1 MPGSCGRSSAWE
13 TAISS
18 EKGRGPA
25 IGTGP
30 LPLVVDM
37 VIKFYHERGLG
48 AMTKQHLDR
57 HLELRQ
63 QLAADLELLASLE
76 AAAAPRAQRLDG
88 MPHAHGVSDPTG
100 NLAAEIADM
109 RETVA
114 RRQAAVAH
122 SEETVAAYIGTI
134 EDSQTRMI
142 FRLRYVH
149 GMAWKDV
156 AAAVGGRNTE
166 NSVKSVCY
174 RYIARAG
181 PARMG
186 RPPKRKERT
195 NAEKIAF
202 DSVAKGG

>member
-1 MPGSCGRSSAWE
+1 M
-13 TAISS
+13 
-18 EKGRGPA
+18 K
-25 IGTGP
+25 
-30 LPLVVDM
+30 
-37 VIKFYHERGLG
+37 
-48 AMTKQHLDR
+48 KQDLDH

-76 AAAAPRAQRLDG
+76 SAAAPRAQRLDG

-114 RRQAAVAH
+114 RHQAAVAR
-122 SEETVAAYIGTI
+122 SEEAVAAYIGTI

-142 FRLRYVH
+142 FRLRYIH
-149 GMAWKDV
+149 GMAWKEV
-156 AAAVGGRNTE
+156 AATVGGRNTE

-174 RYIARAG
+174 RYIARGG
-181 PARMG
+181 PVRIG
-186 RPPKRKERT
+186 RPPKRKERM
-195 NAEKIAF
+195 NAKEIAF

>member
-1 MPGSCGRSSAWE
+1 
-13 TAISS
+13 
-18 EKGRGPA
+18 
-25 IGTGP
+25 
-30 LPLVVDM
+30 
-37 VIKFYHERGLG
+37 
-48 AMTKQHLDR
+48 MTKQDLDR

-88 MPHAHGVSDPTG
+88 MPHAHGSSDPTG

-114 RRQAAVAH
+114 RRQAAVAR
-122 SEETVAAYIGTI
+122 SEEAVAAYIGTI

-142 FRLRYVH
+142 FRLRYIH
-149 GMAWKDV
+149 GMAWKEV

-174 RYIARAG
+174 RYIARGG

-186 RPPKRKERT
+186 RPRK
-195 NAEKIAF
+195 AE
-202 DSVAKGG
+202 VPV